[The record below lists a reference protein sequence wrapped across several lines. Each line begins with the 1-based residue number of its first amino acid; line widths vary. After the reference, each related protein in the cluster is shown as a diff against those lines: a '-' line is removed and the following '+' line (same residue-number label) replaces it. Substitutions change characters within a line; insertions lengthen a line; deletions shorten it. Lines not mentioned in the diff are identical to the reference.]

1 DLDIETERGFVQESL
16 SMLRDMSGQRVV
28 GWISPARSESMNTLD
43 LVAAQGVEYVAD
55 WVNDDMP
62 YPLKTESGEIMSLP
76 HTHEIGDVQ
85 VIQHMRQTE
94 ADYTEQII
102 AHFDVLYRE
111 AHTQGG
117 RIMTLTLHPWN
128 IGQPHRIKALEDA
141 LAHITRHDDV
151 WSATGVEILAAIG
164 K

>member
-1 DLDIETERGFVQESL
+1 
-16 SMLRDMSGQRVV
+16 MC
-28 GWISPARSESMNTLD
+28 RSFSNE
-43 LVAAQGVEYVAD
+43 
-55 WVNDDMP
+55 
-62 YPLKTESGEIMSLP
+62 
-76 HTHEIGDVQ
+76 
-85 VIQHMRQTE
+85 QTE

-141 LAHITRHDDV
+141 LAHITGTTT
-151 WSATGVEILAAIG
+151 WSATGVEILAALVVRRATRAPVRSTKTLLDPTHSGGHGRGRRRCLSGRRKDVGFREPKEFFSRRRTAEGSKFYIATFSS
-164 K
+164 